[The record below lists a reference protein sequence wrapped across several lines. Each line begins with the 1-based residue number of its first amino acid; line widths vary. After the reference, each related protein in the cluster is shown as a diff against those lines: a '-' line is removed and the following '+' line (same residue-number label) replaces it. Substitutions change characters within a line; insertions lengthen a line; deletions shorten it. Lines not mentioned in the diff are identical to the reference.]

1 MRTKILIPTVIILLL
16 ICGLAYFAFA
26 WTVNRVYVAEGQSL
40 QLRYK
45 GPLIFGSRQMAKQGY
60 WAEEGEI
67 GIRKEL
73 RGPGRH
79 FYCPIWWQRELV
91 DDVVILPGQCGI
103 VTCKLGDPLE
113 GGAFL
118 VDGDIGDTK
127 HKGILRKALG
137 PGRYRI
143 NPYGYTVKIVG
154 TEQRQSG
161 KQVKYSGWVEIP
173 TGYVGVVT
181 NLSDNP
187 LTGATKGIQEN
198 VLPPGIYPINTKEQQ
213 IDIVEIGFR
222 ESTIVV
228 QLQKNEDGSFKL
240 DEQGEPIVANA
251 QSGIGFPSSDGFQ
264 ISEDFTAIWGLMPEQ
279 APHAVETFGNV
290 AEVEQKVVLPQI
302 ESICRNNGSTYEA
315 VQLLVGAE
323 REIYQQDTLEEFQKV
338 LAEKDITLLYGLV
351 RHIYI
356 PQEVRQPIQL
366 AFIAEELTLTRVQEQ
381 ETAKAKALLQEA
393 TKQVDLATETVTVD
407 TERQYQARLA
417 AGNREAGRIDAETKK
432 LTAVIEK
439 ETAALNAAAT
449 RVLGEA
455 THKGEQMVEEAK
467 ADRFR
472 LAVEAFGTPGAYNN
486 YIFAEGMPED
496 VDLKLLY
503 AGDGTLWT
511 DYDNFGIRAT
521 IPVPKSE
528 DPHFKPPVEKPAAP
542 QPKPSPPTPEKK
554 PAVPTTQP

>member
-1 MRTKILIPTVIILLL
+1 MKTKVLISTAIILT
-16 ICGLAYFAFA
+16 IIGGLSYAAFS
-26 WTVNRVYVAEGQSL
+26 WTINRVYVAEGQSL

-45 GPLIFGSRQMAKQGY
+45 GPLVFGSRKMAKQGY

-91 DDVVILPGQCGI
+91 QDVVILPGQVGI
-103 VTCKLGDPLE
+103 VTCKLGDNPE
-113 GGAFL
+113 GQQYL
-118 VDGDIGDTK
+118 VDGDIGNTQS
-127 HKGILRKALG
+127 KGILRKCLG

-143 NPYGYTVKIVG
+143 NPYGYEVKIVETVIEKKNG
-154 TEQRQSG
+154 QD
-161 KQVKYSGWVEIP
+161 KYSGWVPIP

-181 NLSDNP
+181 NKAENL
-187 LTGATKGIQEN
+187 ATNTKKGVQLN
-198 VLPPGIYPINTKEQQ
+198 VLPPGIYPVNTAEQE

-228 QLQKNEDGSFKL
+228 ELAKNEDGSFKL

-264 ISEDFTAIWGLMPEQ
+264 ISEDFTAIWGLMPDQ
-279 APHAVETFGNV
+279 APHAVRTFGNV
-290 AEVEQKVVLPQI
+290 SEVENKVVLPQI
-302 ESICRNNGSTYEA
+302 ESICRNNGSTYQA

-356 PQEVRQPIQL
+356 PQEVRKPIQM
-366 AFIAEELTLTRVQEQ
+366 AFIADELKLTRIQEQ
-381 ETAKAKALLQEA
+381 ETAKAKALLNEA
-393 TKQVDLATETVTVD
+393 TKQVDLERERVKVD
-407 TERQYQARLA
+407 TERQFQAKVA
-417 AGNREAGRIDAETKK
+417 NGNREAGRIAAETKK
-432 LTAVIEK
+432 LSAVIEK
-439 ETAALNAAAT
+439 ETAALRAAAT

-455 THKGEQMVEEAK
+455 TNKGEQMVAEAD

-472 LAVEAFGTPGAYNN
+472 LAVEAFGTAGAYNN
-486 YIFAEGMPED
+486 YIFATGLPED
-496 VDLKLLY
+496 VDLNLLY
-503 AGDGTLWT
+503 AGEGTLWT
-511 DYDNFGIRAT
+511 DPNNFGVRAT
-521 IPVPKSE
+521 VPVNE
-528 DPHFKPPVEKPAAP
+528 HFKKPTPDTPPAAP
-542 QPKPSPPTPEKK
+542 KPQPAAPKPQPEQ
-554 PAVPTTQP
+554 PAAPKTQP